1 MMTVRTGVALAAA
14 LAVMLGATA
23 CNRGERESATVSQGD
38 VDRAALRVTDVE
50 LGRGIDANKNVTDET
65 DDFRPNDTIY
75 ASVKTTGTAPG
86 TLVARW
92 TYQDGQV
99 VDETTQ
105 NISPTGDAATEF
117 HIVKPDG
124 FPTGNYKL
132 EILLGG
138 TVVETEEFEV
148 K

>member
-1 MMTVRTGVALAAA
+1 MTVRTGMALAAA
-14 LAVMLGATA
+14 LALMVGTTA
-23 CNRGERESATVSQGD
+23 CNRGDRDSTTVSQGD

-50 LGRGIDANKNVTDET
+50 LGRGIDANKNITDAT

-75 ASVKTTGTAPG
+75 AAVKTAGTAAG

-105 NISPTGDAATEF
+105 SISPTGDAVTEF
-117 HIVKPDG
+117 HIAKPDG
-124 FPTGNYKL
+124 FPTGNYKV

>member
-1 MMTVRTGVALAAA
+1 MMVRTGLALAMA
-14 LAVMLGATA
+14 LALMVGTTA
-23 CNRGERESATVSQGD
+23 CKRGDRDSTTVSQGD
-38 VDRAALRVTDVE
+38 VDRSALRVTDLE
-50 LGRGIDANKNVTDET
+50 LGRGIDANKQVTDKTTE
-65 DDFRPNDTIY
+65 FRPNDTIY
-75 ASVKTTGTAPG
+75 ATVKTSGTAPG

-117 HIVKPDG
+117 HIAKPDG
-124 FPTGNYKL
+124 FPTGKYKL
-132 EILLGG
+132 EILHGG
-138 TVVETEEFEV
+138 NVVETEEFEI